1 MKHKKT
7 PTSIYLLSG
16 FSILLIVDTILYL
29 MSDASYYYIALILI
43 PIYLYLSIGVFK
55 VWPKVKSI
63 YMILILLLFAGTV
76 SQIIA
81 LSISDDLD
89 TTNTL
94 FITRV
99 FLGLSL
105 PPVIYITFRRK
116 EVANFFKEVG

>member
-1 MKHKKT
+1 
-7 PTSIYLLSG
+7 
-16 FSILLIVDTILYL
+16 